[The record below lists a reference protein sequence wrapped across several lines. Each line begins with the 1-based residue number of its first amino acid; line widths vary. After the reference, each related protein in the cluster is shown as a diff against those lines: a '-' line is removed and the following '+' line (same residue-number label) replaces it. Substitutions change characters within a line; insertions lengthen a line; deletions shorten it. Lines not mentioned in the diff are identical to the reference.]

1 MVSLTRAR
9 QQQAQ
14 APNNNASADIESQS
28 SLVLKVTDAQAETN
42 AVTTRGRAFR
52 VVLLIATGLYIPLYV
67 GALFGFGPL
76 QVSLEES
83 GAFASECDEG
93 DELPCKAQ
101 SQMLL
106 TVKLSAQLTVLSLP
120 LLGQAMDRYG
130 PEKMIHLLFWFGVVG
145 FSLLTVSIS
154 QSIDVMLFPAF
165 IFIGFLTSFGS
176 MFMVQTGLVFPPGR
190 SRNRTISCL
199 TMLFDVG
206 GLTYLGL
213 KLIENRTSLDLT
225 AVIGLY
231 FGGFILIVGVAIHA
245 WRNVKM
251 NMEDFDDARRNDD
264 EPKHSEEEH
273 TCECSSLVKDAE
285 DEQIDES
292 YVLIAKRSPKEQLL
306 SSQFISLAVFYGFH
320 FARNS
325 WVLSTT
331 RDFLASLGDDEV
343 GNKYLQ
349 IFTLMTPVSIL
360 GLPFVDI
367 ALAKYGFGAGLA
379 VVSALGLLQGIVQV
393 SSDNLNVQIIGF
405 LFFSF
410 YRSFLFSVTFSSLP
424 AFLAD
429 QVVGKGYG
437 CLAFVAGAISF
448 INIPLANAVT
458 TSLEGN
464 FFVPNLVYTVLCVP
478 CAYLAWRVHT
488 GFKRED
494 ITRRRNKLCCVYH

>member
-1 MVSLTRAR
+1 MGSLTCSPL
-9 QQQAQ
+9 QQEQ
-14 APNNNASADIESQS
+14 APNNASADVESQP
-28 SLVLKVTDAQAETN
+28 SLVVKVADAQAEANTG
-42 AVTTRGRAFR
+42 ATRRRAFR
-52 VVLLIATGLYIPLYV
+52 AVLLISTGLYIPLYV

-76 QVSLEES
+76 QVSLEET
-83 GAFASECDEG
+83 GAFASECEEG

-106 TVKLSAQLTVLSLP
+106 TVKLSAQLTVLSSP

-130 PEKMIHLLFWFGVVG
+130 PGKMIHLLFWFGVVG
-145 FSLLTVSIS
+145 YVMLCVSIS

-165 IFIGFLTSFGS
+165 IFIGFLSSFGS
-176 MFMVQTGLVFPPGR
+176 MFTVQTGLVFPPGR

-199 TMLFDVG
+199 NVLFDAG

-213 KLIENRTSLDLT
+213 KLVENRTSLDLA

-231 FGGFILIVGVAIHA
+231 FGGFILIVGVAIYA
-245 WRNVKM
+245 WRHVKL
-251 NMEDFDDARRNDD
+251 NTEDLDNAPMSDD
-264 EPKHSEEEH
+264 ETKHSEEEH
-273 TCECSSLVKDAE
+273 TCECYLKDAE
-285 DEQIDES
+285 EEQIDES
-292 YVLIAKRSPKEQLL
+292 YVLIGKRSPKEQLL
-306 SSQFISLAVFYGFH
+306 SGQFIALAVFFGFH
-320 FARNS
+320 LARNT

-343 GNKYLQ
+343 GNRYLQ
-349 IFTLMTPVSIL
+349 IFSLMTPVSIL

-367 ALAKYGFGAGLA
+367 ALTKYGYGAGLA
-379 VVSALGLLQGIVQV
+379 VVSILGLFQGIIQV

-405 LFFSF
+405 FIFSF

-429 QVVGKGYG
+429 HVVGKGYG
-437 CLAFVAGAISF
+437 CLAFVAGVVSF

-458 TSLEGN
+458 TSLGGN

-478 CAYLAWRVHT
+478 CAYLAWRVHN

-494 ITRRRNKLCCVYH
+494 AARRRNNLCCVYH